1 MAMSQ
6 QIEGIVPING
16 KDYRTVALRVN
27 EFRSEKKYDGW
38 CINTDIIEK
47 TDVDITMKSVVTDQN
62 GIIRGTGIANEVKGR
77 GKVNSTSHI
86 ENCET
91 SAIGRA
97 LACIGLAG
105 TEYASADE
113 LANAL
118 VQQSEMAGATAPE
131 LEPVED
137 GPEIDT
143 PDDPFFK
150 ARDELFKAIKY
161 TIQSKVIKGSLAD
174 LKKAKKDISAKY
186 GSEIALK
193 LGPFADAFE
202 KQLTQGKV
210 DAKAA

>member
-1 MAMSQ
+1 MSQ
-6 QIEGIVPING
+6 QIKGIVPING
-16 KDYRTVALRVN
+16 KDYRTVAFRVN
-27 EFRSEKKYDGW
+27 EFRSEEKYDGW

-118 VQQSEMAGATAPE
+118 VQQSEMAKATAPE
-131 LEPVED
+131 FEVVED
-137 GPEIDT
+137 GPDKDSETQEALDFLCEKIG
-143 PDDPFFK
+143 
-150 ARDELFKAIKY
+150 Y
-161 TIQSKVIKGSLAD
+161 STITKKITGTEKD
-174 LKKAKKDISAKY
+174 LDA
-186 GSEIALK
+186 ALK
-193 LGPFADAFE
+193 EIGKDYPANTARLIAPFADVFRKNLKTTE
-202 KQLTQGKV
+202 GK

>member
-1 MAMSQ
+1 MSE
-6 QIEGIVPING
+6 QIKGIVPIGG

-27 EFRSEKKYDGW
+27 EFRSEEKYDGW

-105 TEYASADE
+105 EEYASADE

-118 VQQSEMAGATAPE
+118 VQQSEMAKPKVGT
-131 LEPVED
+131 
-137 GPEIDT
+137 DT
-143 PDDPFFK
+143 PDEPELANPNEVFFE
-150 ARDELFKAIKY
+150 ARDYLFMAIKY
-161 TIQSKVIKGSLAD
+161 TIESRVIEGSLAD
-174 LKKAKKDISAKY
+174 LKKAMKHIAKAY
-186 GSEIALK
+186 SPEIAMK
-193 LGPFADAFE
+193 VKPFADSFE
-202 KQLTQGKV
+202 KQLTKVKV
-210 DAKAA
+210 DAEAA